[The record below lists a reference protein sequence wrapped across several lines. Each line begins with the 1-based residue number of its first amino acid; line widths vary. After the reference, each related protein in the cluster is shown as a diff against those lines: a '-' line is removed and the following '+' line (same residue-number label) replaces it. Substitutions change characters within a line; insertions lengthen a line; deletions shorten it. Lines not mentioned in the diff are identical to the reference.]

1 MISNCQR
8 PDVIAINHSESR
20 NMHRNTRRVFSRRP
34 SIKIL
39 LELDYV
45 DWHLKT
51 VCGLLPHTD
60 LVRAF
65 FALSKKFSCHATGVK
80 IKKIITDECPRL
92 IAVLTERLSSSGSGG
107 SPGSNPGSD
116 RTVFVYTESVIVH
129 TWK

>member
-1 MISNCQR
+1 MPLIILRVEICTEILDEC
-8 PDVIAINHSESR
+8 PLDV
-20 NMHRNTRRVFSRRP
+20 RVLKFS
-34 SIKIL
+34 

-60 LVRAF
+60 LVKAF

-92 IAVLTERLSSSGSGG
+92 IAVLTERLSSLGSGG

-116 RTVFVYTESVIVH
+116 RKVFVYTESVIVH
-129 TWK
+129 AWK